1 MKKTWCAFLA
11 ALFCMPAGACSKKN
25 ADSNF
30 VLLNGFENYESAT
43 RAAYKA
49 IYGSIDLTNEHAT
62 EGTGAIKLNILHS
75 RQENW
80 SNTTSI
86 LYAPKLVFDAVDAR
100 AGYDL
105 LDVRHVSSFGVD
117 VFNDNDY
124 DAVLLFYIEGNNR
137 ILYDGYTELPA
148 KKQTNAVFSLN
159 RLALKDKGEGCDSFK
174 LAILDPHINEAGE
187 HVYYVDNFYALRT
200 SEPIPEAEKI
210 CEDDEIL
217 SFSDAGDLDYVSG
230 YAPKGQYGVPEVPE
244 GGVSFSARSPIGSA
258 LRLTAFGK
266 NGFENYDFS
275 YFDDNMQ
282 KYGVEVNTEL
292 VSKIDFTRLLRG
304 DAIVASVF
312 NAHSSLSRTVYLE
325 IEDKNGYTVRSGR
338 RIAPGESAELT
349 LYDKGSVDLRSI
361 AAVRVLYDTFD
372 VFERADLY
380 LNGLGFRRGANDE

>member
-1 MKKTWCAFLA
+1 M
-11 ALFCMPAGACSKKN
+11 
-25 ADSNF
+25 
-30 VLLNGFENYESAT
+30 
-43 RAAYKA
+43 YK
-49 IYGSIDLTNEHAT
+49 
-62 EGTGAIKLNILHS
+62 
-75 RQENW
+75 RQ
-80 SNTTSI
+80 
-86 LYAPKLVFDAVDAR
+86 
-100 AGYDL
+100 
-105 LDVRHVSSFGVD
+105 
-117 VFNDNDY
+117 
-124 DAVLLFYIEGNNR
+124 
-137 ILYDGYTELPA
+137 
-148 KKQTNAVFSLN
+148 
-159 RLALKDKGEGCDSFK
+159 
-174 LAILDPHINEAGE
+174 
-187 HVYYVDNFYALRT
+187 
-200 SEPIPEAEKI
+200 
-210 CEDDEIL
+210 
-217 SFSDAGDLDYVSG
+217 GDLDYVSG

-325 IEDKNGYTVRSGR
+325 IEDKNGYTIRNGR

-380 LNGLGFRRGANDE
+380 LNGLGFRRGGE